1 MFLLGAV
8 IFGIGTGLN
17 SPTLYAWTID
27 LSHPA
32 RRGRGVATMYIA
44 LEVGIGLGAL
54 LAGWIFD
61 NQPGRLPWVH
71 ALSLACVLA
80 ALGYLLL
87 GVRATPASPPTHDA
101 QAAEALAV
109 GAPEEVV

>member
-1 MFLLGAV
+1 VVYGLGA
-8 IFGIGTGLN
+8 GLN
-17 SPTLYAWTID
+17 SPTLYAWTVD
-27 LSHPA
+27 LSHPE
-32 RRGRGVATMYIA
+32 RRGRGIATMYIA

-71 ALSLACVLA
+71 ALSLASVLA
-80 ALGYLLL
+80 ALAYLLL
-87 GVRATPASPPTHDA
+87 GVRAAPASPAAPV
-101 QAAEALAV
+101 AEALAV

>member
-1 MFLLGAV
+1 V

-27 LSHPA
+27 LCHPA

-44 LEVGIGLGAL
+44 LEVGIGIGAL

-61 NQPGRLPWVH
+61 NQATRLPWVH
-71 ALSLACVLA
+71 ALSLTSVLV
-80 ALGYLLL
+80 ALAYLLL
-87 GVRATPASPPTHDA
+87 GVRATPGGPATDE
-101 QAAEALAV
+101 AAVATALAV
-109 GAPEEVV
+109 GAPEEIV